1 MLERQ
6 SAYDHWAILNLIELS
21 SYLLVFS
28 RCTFLWCIAVC
39 GQQSKHS
46 QNNIKYNMFTIVYI
60 FFADLEK
67 PAEDVLK
74 APNGWLQI
82 RYKSVKLCYFN
93 RLFTS
98 WRRVSLLI
106 NTSAQRLLYK
116 LISNVGTS
124 DDLWAFPWR
133 RKPGLICA
141 PTKHK
146 RDSTLMG
153 RPAEN
158 VASLSQQ
165 SSRFFSHN

>member
-39 GQQSKHS
+39 FQQSKQYQIYVS
-46 QNNIKYNMFTIVYI
+46 LQLFTYSLPIWKSR
-60 FFADLEK
+60 LLK
-67 PAEDVLK
+67 DVLK

-93 RLFTS
+93 RFFTS

-116 LISNVGTS
+116 LISNVRTS

-146 RDSTLMG
+146 RDSTLIG

-165 SSRFFSHN
+165 SSKFFSHN